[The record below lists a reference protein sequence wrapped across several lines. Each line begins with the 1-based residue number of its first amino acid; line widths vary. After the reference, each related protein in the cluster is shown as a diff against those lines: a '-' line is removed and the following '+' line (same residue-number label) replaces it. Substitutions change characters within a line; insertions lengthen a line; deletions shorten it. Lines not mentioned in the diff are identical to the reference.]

1 MTDYCLLQKII
12 KATRYWIT
20 KPEHKVEIIDQSSSF
35 PFLNSLR
42 LIGQSFRQSKIA
54 LLCLKIVFN
63 RLFYSIPF
71 DVTFLLKRKKKLQ
84 KIQKFWDIL
93 FKKVFLQYLF
103 HFGLWKKIRFVFSRG
118 ITARKVSIPP
128 NAFLIKNCRLN
139 IHSFHLPGI
148 LHEQGIMEISFA
160 RKKNYK
166 NVVLKNWGGLIQ
178 FTWFYI

>member
-1 MTDYCLLQKII
+1 MTDYCILRKII
-12 KATRYWIT
+12 KATSYWIT
-20 KPEHKVEIIDQSSSF
+20 KLEYKEEIIDQSSPF
-35 PFLNSLR
+35 PFLNSLSP
-42 LIGQSFRQSKIA
+42 IGQSFRQSKIA

-71 DVTFLLKRKKKLQ
+71 DVTFLLKKKKKIQ

-103 HFGLWKKIRFVFSRG
+103 HFGSRKKFFLFAFSRG
-118 ITARKVSIPP
+118 ITVRRVSIPP

-148 LHEQGIMEISFA
+148 LYIQGIMEISFA
-160 RKKNYK
+160 RKKK
-166 NVVLKNWGGLIQ
+166 ITKML
-178 FTWFYI
+178 F